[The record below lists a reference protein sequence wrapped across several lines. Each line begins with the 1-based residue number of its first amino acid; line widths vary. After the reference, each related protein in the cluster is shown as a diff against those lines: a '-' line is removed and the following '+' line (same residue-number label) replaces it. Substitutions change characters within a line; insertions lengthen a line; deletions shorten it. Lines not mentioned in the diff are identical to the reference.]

1 MRSPRQSS
9 DVVHEW
15 MLGVT
20 RGIHTL
26 FDMGKITSGVGI
38 TALCVVMVVSAVS
51 AGQQVASSAATATG
65 STVPVA
71 DVADAGD
78 PAVRLGRVVPTT
90 STLVRTIGECVPVGL
105 DVPNSW
111 RAELGW
117 KPLVWSESLYG
128 SACAWATHLAEQ
140 GGMTLYHEPGPY
152 GETLFM
158 SITCAGMWD
167 AWFYSPGHYAAWMG
181 HFLGVTAA
189 VVTVTDNTGQCWGV
203 GRIDNQLA
211 EQ

>member
-1 MRSPRQSS
+1 
-9 DVVHEW
+9 
-15 MLGVT
+15 
-20 RGIHTL
+20 
-26 FDMGKITSGVGI
+26 MGKITSGVGI

-111 RAELGW
+111 RAELG
-117 KPLVWSESLYG
+117 LDTYLWSNRLYDG
-128 SACAWATHLAEQ
+128 ACAWATKLAQQ
-140 GGMTLYHEPGPY
+140 GGMSLYHEPGPY
-152 GETLFM
+152 AETLYLN
-158 SITCAGMWD
+158 SNSCEGMWS
-167 AWFYSPGHYAAWMG
+167 AWYYSPGHYAAWASKTYPE
-181 HFLGVTAA
+181 GVVTYAA
-189 VVTVTDNTGQCWGV
+189 VATVTDSTGGCWGV
-203 GRIDNQLA
+203 GRVDTGGSS
-211 EQ
+211 